1 MIVPE
6 IMRVGFKYIAKTNS
20 GYTAIR
26 ILRLIPSPLVIRQ
39 GGHSSNLGG
48 SFTKKFPIAF
58 SEILYVD
65 FMCIADGVPDGRSS
79 GHWVKSYGKS
89 SFSGACN
96 FSVGTSFLWTAL
108 GI

>member
-1 MIVPE
+1 MY
-6 IMRVGFKYIAKTNS
+6 K
-20 GYTAIR
+20 
-26 ILRLIPSPLVIRQ
+26 Q

-48 SFTKKFPIAF
+48 AFTKKFPIAF